1 VEAVKFGFVLCP
13 ATGGFGYRS
22 FVPNVGFSA
31 LLKLEHALTRPF
43 ANWLTGMHMLIVLE
57 KV

>member
-1 VEAVKFGFVLCP
+1 
-13 ATGGFGYRS
+13 
-22 FVPNVGFSA
+22 VPNVGFSA